1 MNVSKKLFGGVV
13 FAVAMSA
20 MTGVATVALKAEARA
35 EKQARATATSKGVLK
50 TIDDSSVVIVP
61 SDNKKVEASFAVSA
75 STTRSGALAAGD
87 QVTVTYYF
95 EAGKRVAT
103 AVVGKVAK

>member
-1 MNVSKKLFGGVV
+1 MKMSKMLFGGVV
-13 FAVAMSA
+13 VAMLA
-20 MTGVATVALKAEARA
+20 VTGVATANVRAEARA
-35 EKQARATATSKGVLK
+35 AEQARTATTKGVLK
-50 TIDDSSVVIVP
+50 TIDSTSVVIVP
-61 SDNKKVEASFAVSA
+61 SDNKKVEASFLVSE

-103 AVVGKVAK
+103 AVAGKTAK